1 MNSAKNR
8 IVKFP
13 NLTHDAKYL
22 NVSRTSVYKIL
33 TGDPA
38 FKCLKTLRKRYV
50 ELLLKKPE
58 AERNYI
64 ISNIS
69 DEEILGILRKAGK

>member
-1 MNSAKNR
+1 MKDIKNR

-13 NLTHDAKYL
+13 NLTHDAKL
-22 NVSRTSVYKIL
+22 LKVSRTSVYKIL

-50 ELLLKKPE
+50 ELLLKKSE

-64 ISNIS
+64 VSNIT
-69 DEEILGILRKAGK
+69 DEEILGILKQEEK